1 MKRSLR
7 LLLVV
12 LLQAVSSLCPG
23 HEGFHT
29 GFEAARQP
37 DPGRTWRFSNTDGFV
52 RGNFLLCRDG
62 AVSIQR
68 STGEVVVIPLGQLS
82 QADRDYAAD
91 RLGRIERLNTHAPMR
106 LVSLQAGGRVR
117 LESPRPPPA
126 KFFQAFERKGGGVRG
141 TLIIGDLGARF
152 GVNRIRFYPRN
163 TVHPAPTA
171 AFQNDFLR
179 AFELFVNDGL
189 NLTADGSPLWGASL
203 AEEAQNTSRVVD
215 IELDPPRYIRSFRL
229 RSATPIPFEIDEIEV
244 YGTGFLQSGQYL
256 TDLIDLGERATIGP
270 IRWVENSIED
280 VEFSEL
286 DVRIRTG
293 HDDTPLLYRRLLPN
307 DGFGPRGVEEVSPVE
322 YFRLGRV
329 DRAPFATDVDNWSPY
344 FPIANGQLITAP
356 SPRRYVQ
363 FQIDF
368 SGGLFQTRELDRLEF
383 DYITPP
389 IADKL
394 VAEVFPRL
402 ANAEE
407 AATFRYAV
415 RLRRDEES
423 DIRGFDRLEVD
434 TNVGITDIREIKL
447 NGVETDFD
455 IEFIREDAFA
465 IRFPRITKNDAL
477 LELTFDLPIF
487 RFGTTFSGRAYDT
500 RAPSVPQALVAGHA
514 IYFGPGDVD
523 ELSGLAVSI
532 PKPQIGKLVGEI
544 AIKSRVFTPNGDGV
558 NDQFEFFF
566 NILQLTRDAPV
577 RFEIYDLAGRR
588 LHTIFTAERGIGPV
602 TETWDGKL
610 ADGSMLLP
618 GTYLWV
624 LRVKAD
630 AFNEVHSGTMA
641 VAY

>member
-1 MKRSLR
+1 MKNLIALLALCALAHAQPVRTFVLGDGSTTWQSGGFGVAPKIVSTGGSLDTTNTPNNAIDFSR
-7 LLLVV
+7 RPGWISPLFFDGEANIAGRVLEGNGRITSPDVGRGFEEQLKGTVNGSPSIAFIRKPTAFEPEVNARGIRVV
-12 LLQAVSSLCPG
+12 LDFFVAVG
-23 HEGFHT
+23 
-29 GFEAARQP
+29 
-37 DPGRTWRFSNTDGFV
+37 V
-52 RGNFLLCRDG
+52 
-62 AVSIQR
+62 QR
-68 STGEVVVIPLGQLS
+68 V
-82 QADRDYAAD
+82 
-91 RLGRIERLNTHAPMR
+91 
-106 LVSLQAGGRVR
+106 
-117 LESPRPPPA
+117 
-126 KFFQAFERKGGGVRG
+126 
-141 TLIIGDLGARF
+141 
-152 GVNRIRFYPRN
+152 RFYPRN
-163 TVHPAPTA
+163 TVTPNAATPFHADFMRGYELWINPAR
-171 AFQNDFLR
+171 L
-179 AFELFVNDGL
+179 
-189 NLTADGSPLWGASL
+189 SL
-203 AEEAQNTSRVVD
+203 ASPDILIERNTENEDPIVD
-215 IELDPPRYIRSFRL
+215 IAVPPQYVRTLMLKSL
-229 RSATPIPFEIDEIEV
+229 VNVPFEIDEIEV

-293 HDDTPLLYRRLLPN
+293 RDDTPLLYRRLLPN

-329 DRAPFATDVDNWSPY
+329 DRAPFGTDVDNWSPY

-363 FQIDF
+363 FQIHF

-389 IADKL
+389 IADEL

-402 ANAEE
+402 ASAEE
-407 AATFRYAV
+407 SATFRYAV

-447 NGVETDFD
+447 NGVETSFD
-455 IEFIREDAFA
+455 VEFIREDAFA
-465 IRFPRITKNDAL
+465 IRFPRITENDAL

-514 IYFGPGDVD
+514 IDFGPGDVD

-558 NDQFEFFF
+558 NDQFVVFF

-577 RFEIYDLAGRR
+577 HFEIYDLAGRR
-588 LHTIFTAERGIGPV
+588 LHTIFTAKRGIGPV

-610 ADGSMLLP
+610 ADGGMLLP
-618 GTYLWV
+618 GTYVWV

>member
-1 MKRSLR
+1 MKSLIGLLALCALVHAQPVRTFVLGDRSTTWQSGGFGVSPKIVSTGGSLDTTNTPNNAIDFSR
-7 LLLVV
+7 RPGWISPLFFNGEANIAGRVLEGNGRITSPDVGRGFEEQLEGTVNGSPSTAFIRKPTAFEPEVNARGIRVV
-12 LLQAVSSLCPG
+12 LDFFVAVG
-23 HEGFHT
+23 
-29 GFEAARQP
+29 
-37 DPGRTWRFSNTDGFV
+37 V
-52 RGNFLLCRDG
+52 
-62 AVSIQR
+62 QR
-68 STGEVVVIPLGQLS
+68 V
-82 QADRDYAAD
+82 
-91 RLGRIERLNTHAPMR
+91 
-106 LVSLQAGGRVR
+106 
-117 LESPRPPPA
+117 
-126 KFFQAFERKGGGVRG
+126 
-141 TLIIGDLGARF
+141 
-152 GVNRIRFYPRN
+152 RFYPRN
-163 TVHPAPTA
+163 TVTPNAATPFHADFMRGYELWINPAR
-171 AFQNDFLR
+171 L
-179 AFELFVNDGL
+179 
-189 NLTADGSPLWGASL
+189 SL
-203 AEEAQNTSRVVD
+203 ASPNILIERNTENEDPIVD
-215 IELDPPRYIRSFRL
+215 IAVPPQYVRTLMLKSL
-229 RSATPIPFEIDEIEV
+229 VNVPFEIDEIEV

-293 HDDTPLLYRRLLPN
+293 RDDTPLLYRRLLPN
-307 DGFGPRGVEEVSPVE
+307 DGFGPRGIEEVSPVE

-368 SGGLFQTRELDRLEF
+368 SGGLFQPRELDRLEF

-402 ANAEE
+402 ANAEK

-465 IRFPRITKNDAL
+465 IRFPRITENDAL

-523 ELSGLAVSI
+523 ELSGLSVSI

-544 AIKSRVFTPNGDGV
+544 ALKSRVFTPNGDGV

-610 ADGSMLLP
+610 ADGGMLMP

>member
-1 MKRSLR
+1 MKNLIALLALCALAHAQPVRTFVLGDGSTTWQSGGFGVAPKIVSTGGSLDTTNTPNNAIDFSR
-7 LLLVV
+7 RPGWISPLFFDGEANIAGRVLEGNGRITSPDVGRGFEEQLKGTVNGSPSIAFIRKPTAFEPEVNARGIRVV
-12 LLQAVSSLCPG
+12 LDFFVAVG
-23 HEGFHT
+23 
-29 GFEAARQP
+29 
-37 DPGRTWRFSNTDGFV
+37 V
-52 RGNFLLCRDG
+52 
-62 AVSIQR
+62 QR
-68 STGEVVVIPLGQLS
+68 V
-82 QADRDYAAD
+82 
-91 RLGRIERLNTHAPMR
+91 
-106 LVSLQAGGRVR
+106 
-117 LESPRPPPA
+117 
-126 KFFQAFERKGGGVRG
+126 
-141 TLIIGDLGARF
+141 
-152 GVNRIRFYPRN
+152 RFYPRN
-163 TVHPAPTA
+163 TVTPNAATPFHADFMRGYELWINPAR
-171 AFQNDFLR
+171 L
-179 AFELFVNDGL
+179 
-189 NLTADGSPLWGASL
+189 SL
-203 AEEAQNTSRVVD
+203 ASPDILIERNTENEDPIVD
-215 IELDPPRYIRSFRL
+215 IAVPPQYVRTLMLKSL
-229 RSATPIPFEIDEIEV
+229 VNVPFEIDEIEV

-293 HDDTPLLYRRLLPN
+293 RDDTPLLYRRLLPN

-329 DRAPFATDVDNWSPY
+329 DRAPFGTDVDNWSPY

-389 IADKL
+389 IADEL

-402 ANAEE
+402 ASAEE
-407 AATFRYAV
+407 SATFRYAV

-447 NGVETDFD
+447 NGVETGFD
-455 IEFIREDAFA
+455 VEFIREDAFA
-465 IRFPRITKNDAL
+465 IRFPRITENDAL

-514 IYFGPGDVD
+514 IDFGPGDVD

-558 NDQFEFFF
+558 NDQFEVFF

-577 RFEIYDLAGRR
+577 HFEIYDLAGRR
-588 LHTIFTAERGIGPV
+588 LHTTFTAERGIGPV

-610 ADGSMLLP
+610 ADGGMLLP
-618 GTYLWV
+618 GTYVWV

>member
-1 MKRSLR
+1 
-7 LLLVV
+7 
-12 LLQAVSSLCPG
+12 
-23 HEGFHT
+23 
-29 GFEAARQP
+29 
-37 DPGRTWRFSNTDGFV
+37 
-52 RGNFLLCRDG
+52 
-62 AVSIQR
+62 
-68 STGEVVVIPLGQLS
+68 
-82 QADRDYAAD
+82 
-91 RLGRIERLNTHAPMR
+91 
-106 LVSLQAGGRVR
+106 
-117 LESPRPPPA
+117 
-126 KFFQAFERKGGGVRG
+126 
-141 TLIIGDLGARF
+141 
-152 GVNRIRFYPRN
+152 
-163 TVHPAPTA
+163 
-171 AFQNDFLR
+171 
-179 AFELFVNDGL
+179 
-189 NLTADGSPLWGASL
+189 
-203 AEEAQNTSRVVD
+203 
-215 IELDPPRYIRSFRL
+215 
-229 RSATPIPFEIDEIEV
+229 
-244 YGTGFLQSGQYL
+244 
-256 TDLIDLGERATIGP
+256 
-270 IRWVENSIED
+270 
-280 VEFSEL
+280 
-286 DVRIRTG
+286 
-293 HDDTPLLYRRLLPN
+293 
-307 DGFGPRGVEEVSPVE
+307 
-322 YFRLGRV
+322 
-329 DRAPFATDVDNWSPY
+329 
-344 FPIANGQLITAP
+344 
-356 SPRRYVQ
+356 
-363 FQIDF
+363 
-368 SGGLFQTRELDRLEF
+368 
-383 DYITPP
+383 
-389 IADKL
+389 

-402 ANAEE
+402 ANAEK

-465 IRFPRITKNDAL
+465 IRFPRITENDAL

-514 IYFGPGDVD
+514 IDFGPGDVD

-602 TETWDGKL
+602 NETWDGKL
-610 ADGSMLLP
+610 ADGGMLLP

>member
-1 MKRSLR
+1 MKNLIALLALCALAHAQPVRTFVLGDGSTTWQSGGFGVAPKIVSTGGSLDTTNTPNNAIDFSR
-7 LLLVV
+7 RPGWISPLFFDGEANIAGRVLEGNGRITSPDVGRGFEEQLEGTVNGSPSIAFIRKPTAFEPEVNARGIRVV
-12 LLQAVSSLCPG
+12 LDFFVAVG
-23 HEGFHT
+23 
-29 GFEAARQP
+29 
-37 DPGRTWRFSNTDGFV
+37 V
-52 RGNFLLCRDG
+52 
-62 AVSIQR
+62 QR
-68 STGEVVVIPLGQLS
+68 V
-82 QADRDYAAD
+82 
-91 RLGRIERLNTHAPMR
+91 
-106 LVSLQAGGRVR
+106 
-117 LESPRPPPA
+117 
-126 KFFQAFERKGGGVRG
+126 
-141 TLIIGDLGARF
+141 
-152 GVNRIRFYPRN
+152 RFYPRN
-163 TVHPAPTA
+163 TVTPNAATPFHADFMRGYELWINPAR
-171 AFQNDFLR
+171 L
-179 AFELFVNDGL
+179 
-189 NLTADGSPLWGASL
+189 SL
-203 AEEAQNTSRVVD
+203 ASPDILIERNAENEDPIVD
-215 IELDPPRYIRSFRL
+215 IAVPPQYVRTLMLKSL
-229 RSATPIPFEIDEIEV
+229 VNVPFEIDEIEV

-293 HDDTPLLYRRLLPN
+293 RDDTPLLYRRLLPN
-307 DGFGPRGVEEVSPVE
+307 AGFGPRSVEEVSPVE

-329 DRAPFATDVDNWSPY
+329 DRAPFATDVDKWSPY

-389 IADKL
+389 IADEL

-402 ANAEE
+402 ASAEE
-407 AATFRYAV
+407 SATFRYAV

-447 NGVETDFD
+447 NGVETSFD
-455 IEFIREDAFA
+455 VEFIREDAFA
-465 IRFPRITKNDAL
+465 IRFPRITENDAL

-514 IYFGPGDVD
+514 IDFGPGDVD

-558 NDQFEFFF
+558 NDQFEVFF

-577 RFEIYDLAGRR
+577 HFEIYDLAGRR

-610 ADGSMLLP
+610 ADGGMLLP
-618 GTYLWV
+618 GTYVWV

>member
-1 MKRSLR
+1 MKNLIALLALCALAHAQPVRTFVLGDGSTTWQSGGFGVAPKIVSTGGSLDTTNTPNNAIDFSR
-7 LLLVV
+7 RPGWISPLFFDGEANIAGRVLEGNGRITSPDVGRGFEEQLKGTVNGSPSIAFIRKPTAFEPEVNARGIRVV
-12 LLQAVSSLCPG
+12 LDFFVAVG
-23 HEGFHT
+23 
-29 GFEAARQP
+29 
-37 DPGRTWRFSNTDGFV
+37 V
-52 RGNFLLCRDG
+52 
-62 AVSIQR
+62 QR
-68 STGEVVVIPLGQLS
+68 V
-82 QADRDYAAD
+82 
-91 RLGRIERLNTHAPMR
+91 
-106 LVSLQAGGRVR
+106 
-117 LESPRPPPA
+117 
-126 KFFQAFERKGGGVRG
+126 
-141 TLIIGDLGARF
+141 
-152 GVNRIRFYPRN
+152 RFYPRN
-163 TVHPAPTA
+163 TVTPNAATPFHADFMRGYELWINPAR
-171 AFQNDFLR
+171 L
-179 AFELFVNDGL
+179 
-189 NLTADGSPLWGASL
+189 SL
-203 AEEAQNTSRVVD
+203 ASPDILIERNTENEDPIVD
-215 IELDPPRYIRSFRL
+215 IAVPPQYVRTLMLKSL
-229 RSATPIPFEIDEIEV
+229 VNVPFEIDEIEV

-293 HDDTPLLYRRLLPN
+293 RDDTPLLYRRLLPN

-329 DRAPFATDVDNWSPY
+329 DRAPFGTDVDNWSPY

-389 IADKL
+389 IADEL

-402 ANAEE
+402 ASAEE
-407 AATFRYAV
+407 SATFRYAV

-447 NGVETDFD
+447 NGVETGFD
-455 IEFIREDAFA
+455 VEFIREDAFA
-465 IRFPRITKNDAL
+465 IRFPRITENDAL

-514 IYFGPGDVD
+514 IDFGPGDVD

-558 NDQFEFFF
+558 NDQFEVFF

-577 RFEIYDLAGRR
+577 HFEIYDLAGRR
-588 LHTIFTAERGIGPV
+588 LHTIFTVERGIGPV

-610 ADGSMLLP
+610 ADGGMLLP
-618 GTYLWV
+618 GTYVWV